1 MNEIG
6 IRIEKYLKPNLV
18 FKMII
23 AIDKL
28 LVRLIKKREKIQIVN
43 NKTEGGN
50 ITTDTIDA
58 ERIIREYFEQF
69 HGNKLD
75 NLEEMDEISLKLQL
89 PKWLKEKIDNLNRL
103 TSIKEIKFIVK
114 QIIIIKIKPSN
125 RENSR
130 ATWFHW

>member
-23 AIDKL
+23 EIDKL

-69 HGNKLD
+69 HGNKLY
-75 NLEEMDEISLKLQL
+75 NLEEMDEETTTK
-89 PKWLKEKIDNLNRL
+89 
-103 TSIKEIKFIVK
+103 V
-114 QIIIIKIKPSN
+114 
-125 RENSR
+125 
-130 ATWFHW
+130 A

>member
-114 QIIIIKIKPSN
+114 QIIIIIIKRSN